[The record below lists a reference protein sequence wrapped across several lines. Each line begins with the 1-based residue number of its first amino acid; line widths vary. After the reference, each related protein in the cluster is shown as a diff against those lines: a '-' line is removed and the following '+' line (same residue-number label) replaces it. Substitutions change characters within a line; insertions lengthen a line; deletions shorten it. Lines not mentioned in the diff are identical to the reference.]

1 MMPIPPDAPLTMR
14 LGARLGPEMIA
25 SVLVAALVVVAV
37 GLTLSGRRVAADTP
51 SQVPTLAPS
60 VAAVASGSAS
70 LPTASAASSPSG
82 PSSPPS
88 EAARAL
94 VGFVDRLATQRVA
107 LAQQAAAR
115 VTDAAA
121 IADLLRNVNE
131 SLNLMDGPLTQL
143 AAEPGRGDLVSRIR
157 TMNEATRYV
166 AGRALQASIS
176 NAAAYKRGAEETV
189 DALAPLVGIRSEL
202 ASLAGE

>member
-1 MMPIPPDAPLTMR
+1 
-14 LGARLGPEMIA
+14 MIA
-25 SVLVAALVVVAV
+25 SVLVAAIVVLGV

-51 SQVPTLAPS
+51 SQVPSAAPS
-60 VAAVASGSAS
+60 VAAVPSGSAA

-94 VGFVDRLATQRVA
+94 IGFVDRLTTQRVA
-107 LAQQAAAR
+107 LAQQAASR
-115 VTDAAA
+115 VTDASA

-131 SLNLMDGPLTQL
+131 SLNLMDGLLTQL
-143 AAEPGRGDLVSRIR
+143 AAEPGGEDLVSRIR

-166 AGRALQASIS
+166 AGRALQASVT

-189 DALAPLVGIRSEL
+189 DALAPLAGIRTEL
-202 ASLAGE
+202 AALAGE